1 MNEHIEGHVIP
12 TVVVVLLAGDFFL
25 ELDMIA
31 DLGFTG
37 WAATFAVLVVVI
49 TSVMV
54 VVLITLFVTWLTY
67 LLVLVLPGVA
77 AFEKGAPFD
86 LALVFVLTRLL
97 SSLKLSS
104 RRLFVAWLATVDG
117 DTAVSFCLGI

>member
-12 TVVVVLLAGDFFL
+12 TFVVVLLAGDFLL
-25 ELDMIA
+25 ELDMIF

-37 WAATFAVLVVVI
+37 WAATFAVLVVV
-49 TSVMV
+49 TMV
-54 VVLITLFVTWLTY
+54 VVLITFFVTWLTY

-97 SSLKLSS
+97 SLLNLSS
-104 RRLFVAWLATVDG
+104 RRFFVAWLATVDR

>member
-1 MNEHIEGHVIP
+1 MNEHIEGHVFP
-12 TVVVVLLAGDFFL
+12 TVVVVLLAGDFLL

-31 DLGFTG
+31 DLGDTG
-37 WAATFAVLVVVI
+37 WAATFAVLVVVTTALVI
-49 TSVMV
+49 
-54 VVLITLFVTWLTY
+54 VLITFFVTWLTY

-86 LALVFVLTRLL
+86 LALVFVLSRLL
-97 SSLKLSS
+97 SLLKLSS

>member
-1 MNEHIEGHVIP
+1 MNEHIEGHVFP
-12 TVVVVLLAGDFFL
+12 TVVVVLLAGDFLL

-31 DLGFTG
+31 DLGDTG
-37 WAATFAVLVVVI
+37 WAATFAVLVVVTTALVI
-49 TSVMV
+49 
-54 VVLITLFVTWLTY
+54 VLITFFVTWLTY
-67 LLVLVLPGVA
+67 LLVLVLSGVA

-86 LALVFVLTRLL
+86 LALVFVLSRLL
-97 SSLKLSS
+97 SLLKLSS